1 MESSS
6 PGTILKEC
14 GLLIMEKQRL
24 KVDMMHFLYSKEGIR
39 TRKERA
45 FEA

>member
-6 PGTILKEC
+6 PGTILKELV
-14 GLLIMEKQRL
+14 LLMIEKRRL
-24 KVDMMHFLYSKEGIR
+24 KIDTMYFLYSKEGIR
-39 TRKERA
+39 TRKGRA